1 MNLCTVS
8 NYLSTLQN
16 LQEVLQLSK
25 CFLEYNN
32 IEFFIYNADESLYF
46 FMNQISAFNVII
58 ITYFKFMSCLWVEI
72 P

>member
-32 IEFFIYNADESLYF
+32 IEFLIHEML
-46 FMNQISAFNVII
+46 MRVFN
-58 ITYFKFMSCLWVEI
+58 FS
-72 P
+72 